1 MISSHELMGRSEPW
15 LRYAIHRQLEADP
28 TRNDQVL
35 LAELL
40 DDVRIKSLLKE
51 ISDFHGFVVNGHK
64 NVNNPMHKLLFLL
77 DLGLDRSVME
87 IDQAVQA
94 ILAHKDKHGV
104 YQTLMNISVNYG
116 GTGENVFTWALCD
129 APLLLLAL
137 VKADVDYLADI
148 KPGVDHLVSTLRPN
162 GFPCIGSQEL
172 GTFRGPG
179 RKEDPCPYASLIM
192 LKLLVEIPEYQD
204 SQPAKTCANV
214 LLDLWLDSLTQHPYM
229 FYMGNDFRKVKGPT
243 SWYDLLSVCDVLSR
257 VKSVHTDPRF
267 LEMIGLLKRKVGD
280 EGMLVPESVYQR
292 YKDWDFG
299 QKKVPSA
306 YLTFLLLRI
315 LKRLK

>member
-1 MISSHELMGRSEPW
+1 MISADGLVKRSEPW
-15 LRYAIHRQLEADP
+15 MFLALHKYLNAGTMQDEALMKANLL
-28 TRNDQVL
+28 NDVKIRSL
-35 LAELL
+35 LA
-40 DDVRIKSLLKE
+40 D
-51 ISDFHGFVVNGHK
+51 ISHFHDFVVNSHK

-77 DLGLDRSVME
+77 DLGLDRSVTE
-87 IDQAVQA
+87 IDEAIQA
-94 ILAHKDKHGV
+94 ILAHQDRNGV

-137 VKADVDYLADI
+137 VKAGVDYPSKI

-179 RKEDPCPYASLIM
+179 KKEDPCPYASLIM
-192 LKLLVEIPEYQD
+192 LKLLAEIPEYHD
-204 SQPAKTCANV
+204 SETIKTCANT
-214 LLDLWLDSLTQHPYM
+214 LLDLWSNSLTQHPYM
-229 FYMGNDFRKVKGPT
+229 FYMGNDFRKAKGPT
-243 SWYDLLSVCDVLSR
+243 SWYDLLSVCDVLSQ

-267 LEMIGLLKRKVGD
+267 IEMIELLKSKVD
-280 EGMLVPESVYQR
+280 DDGMLVPESVYVR

-299 QKKVPSA
+299 QKKESSA
-306 YLTFLLLRI
+306 YLTFILLRI
-315 LKRLK
+315 LNRLK